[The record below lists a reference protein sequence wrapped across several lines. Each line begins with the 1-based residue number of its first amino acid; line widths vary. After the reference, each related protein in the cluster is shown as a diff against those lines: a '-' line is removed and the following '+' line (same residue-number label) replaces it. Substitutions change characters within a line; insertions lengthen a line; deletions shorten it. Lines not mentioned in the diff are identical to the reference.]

1 MTNYSFTLFTP
12 CYNGAKT
19 IERVFESVASQ
30 TYTNFQ
36 WIIINDGSTDKS
48 DEVIVA
54 LIKKYEKL
62 KNYILY
68 IKQENQGK
76 HVSWN
81 KAIQHSTGDFF
92 VPCDCDDSFVPETL
106 SFFNQKANEV
116 AGDNFTNSEY
126 SGINVCCYDPGTGK
140 PIGTPYPKDGL
151 VSNNIE
157 LAYRYKI
164 KGEHWGCIRT
174 QLLRE
179 LPFPQ
184 IKGHFYNEN
193 YLWYSL
199 AKNYNLV
206 CYNKAL
212 RARFIEQNSL
222 VHDKNA
228 FYDKGRAVMWVHYR
242 AWQAKHCGK
251 MVFGY
256 SKTGGVKMYYDLLKS
271 VIKVV
276 YLKLFH

>member
-1 MTNYSFTLFTP
+1 MKNYSFTLFTP

-19 IERVFESVASQ
+19 IERVFRSVASQ

-36 WIIINDGSTDKS
+36 WIIINDGSTDDS
-48 DEVIVA
+48 DGAIMA
-54 LIKKYEKL
+54 LMERYGEL
-62 KNYILY
+62 KDKTLY
-68 IKQENQGK
+68 LKQENLGK

-81 KAIQHSTGDFF
+81 KALQHSEGDFF

-106 SFFNQKANEV
+106 EFFNQKANDI
-116 AGDNFTNSEY
+116 AGDNYTNSEY
-126 SGINVCCYDPGTGK
+126 SGINVCCYDPETGK

-157 LAYRYKI
+157 LEYRYKI
-164 KGEHWGCIRT
+164 RGEHWGCIRT
-174 QLLRE
+174 LLLKE

-184 IKGHFYNEN
+184 VKGHFYNEN

-199 AKNYNLV
+199 AKRYNLV

-212 RARFIEQNSL
+212 RAYYIEQNSL
-222 VHDKNA
+222 VHNKNA
-228 FYDKGRAVMWVHYR
+228 FYDKDRAVMNLHYR
-242 AWQAKHCGK
+242 AWQISHVGK
-251 MVFGY
+251 IVFGY
-256 SKTGGVKMYYDLLKS
+256 SKREWGKMYYDLLKS
-271 VIKVV
+271 IIKVA